1 MSWACIWWKHTPG
14 KGEQH
19 VQRPWGGSLLC
30 MWAPGRGLVW
40 LELRQRERCGWKAQ
54 KGNWADLATSQ
65 ASVWTFPPRE
75 LAAFETSEQKRQVA
89 GLLWGNW
96 VGDEDRSR
104 EADDRITLRDAGY
117 QAGRD
122 GCILG
127 RGQHD
132 AGRTRLP
139 ATGRIWIRGIQTPG
153 KTWPAPGKE
162 WKC

>member
-1 MSWACIWWKHTPG
+1 MYLVETYSRQGGTARAKALRWKRIV
-14 KGEQH
+14 H
-19 VQRPWGGSLLC
+19 VSS
-30 MWAPGRGLVW
+30 
-40 LELRQRERCGWKAQ
+40 RERTGVARAEAERK
-54 KGNWADLATSQ
+54 
-65 ASVWTFPPRE
+65 VWMISSERQLSWPGHFSGFSMDPPPPPGSWQP
-75 LAAFETSEQKRQVA
+75 LKLEQKRQVA

-117 QAGRD
+117 QASRD